1 MSVAGGRVFVC
12 GGSKVCGRRGYLP
25 MSLYIMGIRHMGTP
39 VKRMTDTFTKQLQET
54 TTVNR
59 PDYPRVNTMMDTDGY
74 SSGSEGLLLLRWSEI
89 TLISIFIG
97 GSLESP

>member
-1 MSVAGGRVFVC
+1 MWKTGVSTHVPIYH
-12 GGSKVCGRRGYLP
+12 GYSSHGDPL
-25 MSLYIMGIRHMGTP
+25 
-39 VKRMTDTFTKQLQET
+39 KRTTDTFTKQLQET

-89 TLISIFIG
+89 ILISIFIG